1 MTNTY
6 EGTYIR
12 VWGRVR
18 VGERECTSARVSE
31 DDDNVDMMGNRER

>member
-31 DDDNVDMMGNRER
+31 DDDVDMIGNHER